1 MIFFQIWIFINLIYH
16 FPNTVRMIKM
26 NRVFFSFIVSDRLFR
41 DEMVC
46 LFLKKIK
53 NILSNVLE
61 IQTSIYL
68 CYYLKN

>member
-53 NILSNVLE
+53 YILSNVLE